1 MVRLRENAES
11 VAFYGGEPV
20 ELGVFNDRFRNIF
33 DNFWQIMKRQKSL
46 TWFTA
51 GYSQVAIIFPVMVIA
66 PRYFAK
72 QIGLGGLM
80 QVVNAFSTVQTSLSF
95 IITSYMDIAA
105 WLAVTERLQSFEQR
119 LFAIHESARAQQKL
133 VIRRQGDG
141 VVVKDVDL
149 DLPDGTPLLHS
160 VSFAAAP
167 REAVLIVGP
176 TGAGKSTLLRAVAGI
191 WPFGRGDVWL
201 SEKRILFLP
210 QRPYLP
216 LGTFASALLY
226 PRGHGDPGPLDDKSG
241 VSTFRLMA
249 VLDKVGLGEFAGE
262 LEVHDN
268 WPQRLSFGEQQRL
281 AFARILLTQPALV
294 FLDEATS
301 ALDENSEARLY
312 ALLRTAS
319 WRPTVISIGHR
330 STLRQFHDQVL
341 DIVTFSQR
349 AATHAHSVDV
359 A

>member
-1 MVRLRENAES
+1 
-11 VAFYGGEPV
+11 
-20 ELGVFNDRFRNIF
+20 
-33 DNFWQIMKRQKSL
+33 
-46 TWFTA
+46 
-51 GYSQVAIIFPVMVIA
+51 MVIA

-80 QVVNAFSTVQTSLSF
+80 QVVNAFSTVQSSLSF
-95 IITSYMDIAA
+95 IITSYTEIAA

-119 LFAIHESARAQQKL
+119 LFAIHESAGARQKL
-133 VIRRQGDG
+133 AIRRQDDG
-141 VVVKDVDL
+141 ILVKDVDL

-160 VSFAAAP
+160 VSFAAAGG
-167 REAVLIVGP
+167 EAVLIVGP

-191 WPFGRGDVWL
+191 WPFGRGDVCL
-201 SEKRILFLP
+201 SDKRVLFLP

-216 LGTFASALLY
+216 LGTLAATLLY
-226 PRGHGDPGPLDDKSG
+226 PRGRENAGHLNGKSG
-241 VSTFRLMA
+241 ISTFRLMA

-262 LEVHDN
+262 LEVDDN
-268 WPQRLSFGEQQRL
+268 WPQRLSLGEQQRL
-281 AFARILLTQPALV
+281 AFARILLAQPALV

-301 ALDENSEARLY
+301 ALDEKSEAHLY
-312 ALLRTAS
+312 SLLRTAS
-319 WRPTVISIGHR
+319 WRPTVISVGHR

-349 AATHAHSVDV
+349 SATHACCVDV

>member
-1 MVRLRENAES
+1 
-11 VAFYGGEPV
+11 
-20 ELGVFNDRFRNIF
+20 
-33 DNFWQIMKRQKSL
+33 MKRQKSL

-119 LFAIHESARAQQKL
+119 LFTIHESARAQQKL

-141 VVVKDVDL
+141 IAVKDVDL
-149 DLPDGTPLLHS
+149 DLPDGTPLLRS
-160 VSFAAAP
+160 VSFAATP
-167 REAVLIVGP
+167 GEAVLIVGP

-216 LGTFASALLY
+216 LGTLASALLY
-226 PRGHGDPGPLDDKSG
+226 PRGRGKSGPLGGKSG

-268 WPQRLSFGEQQRL
+268 WPQRLSLGEQQRL
-281 AFARILLTQPALV
+281 AFARILLAQPALV

-301 ALDENSEARLY
+301 ALDEQSEVHLY

-330 STLRQFHDQVL
+330 STLRQFHDKVL
-341 DIVTFSQR
+341 DILAFSDQT
-349 AATHAHSVDV
+349 ATHACGVGDV
-359 A
+359 AFKS